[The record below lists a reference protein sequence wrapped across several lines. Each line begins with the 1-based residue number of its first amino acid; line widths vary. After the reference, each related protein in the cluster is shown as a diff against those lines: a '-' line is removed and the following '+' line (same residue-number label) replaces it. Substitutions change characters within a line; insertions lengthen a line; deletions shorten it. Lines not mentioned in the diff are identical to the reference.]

1 MFRVIPLKN
10 NRNLIRFTLNA
21 NKSLAHSAAPAVSGH
36 HDMAHAAP
44 AHPRVGKREVVG
56 FGSNGQPQYFD
67 SGSMPLPSVR
77 WGEDTAEVAKLREKA
92 RGDWGALSVEEKKAC
107 NKYLKFIRFFYLIK
121 ILNRFD
127 FNSKQCT
134 ELTSDKRLLN

>member
-10 NRNLIRFTLNA
+10 SRNLIRFTLNA

-36 HDMAHAAP
+36 HDVAHAEP

-77 WGEDTAEVAKLREKA
+77 WGEDTAEVAKLKEKA

-107 NKYLKFIRFFYLIK
+107 NKHSKS
-121 ILNRFD
+121 ILN
-127 FNSKQCT
+127 FNFV
-134 ELTSDKRLLN
+134 LI